1 MKPVDSLTFRPAVA
15 ADAEALTA
23 LCRAAKAHW
32 RYPAAWLDAWRG
44 DLRVTPEY
52 IATGWVG
59 VAEVSGETV
68 GFYGLKRAA
77 DGWYLEHLWLEPKW
91 IGRGLGRSLFA
102 ESAQAARALGAT
114 ELLIKA
120 DPNAEGFY
128 LKMGACRTRVETYLL
143 LGTIKRD
150 LPHFRFSL

>member
-1 MKPVDSLTFRPAVA
+1 MNPVDSLTFRPAVA
-15 ADAEALTA
+15 ADASALTA

-32 RYPAAWLDAWRG
+32 RYPAAWLAAWRD

-91 IGRGLGRSLFA
+91 IGCGLGRALFFK
-102 ESAQAARALGAT
+102 SAQAARVLGAT

-120 DPNAEGFY
+120 DPNAEEFY
-128 LKMGACRTRVETYLL
+128 LKMGAFRTRVETYFLP
-143 LGTIKRD
+143 GGVRRD
-150 LPHFRFSL
+150 LPHLRFSL